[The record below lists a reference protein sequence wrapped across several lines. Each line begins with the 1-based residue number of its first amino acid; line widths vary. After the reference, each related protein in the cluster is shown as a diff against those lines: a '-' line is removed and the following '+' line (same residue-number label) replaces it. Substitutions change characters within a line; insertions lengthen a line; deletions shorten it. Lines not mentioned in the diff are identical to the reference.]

1 MRYQFIAEHQHEY
14 PITIMCR
21 VLEVS
26 ASGYYAWCQRPPSR
40 RSREDAQLAEKVKMA
55 FQTNRRVY
63 GSPRIHA
70 ELQAQ
75 GMHCARK
82 RVARLM
88 REQELFAQRPRHRT
102 ITTKSEP
109 GAQVAPNLLQRDF
122 SADEPNTKWVADTT
136 YIWTA
141 EGWLYLAVVLDLFS
155 RMVVGWSMAA
165 IQDATLVVQALH
177 MAIARRRPRAGLL
190 HHTDRG
196 SPYTSE
202 SYQALL
208 RQEGMRASM
217 SRTADCYDNAAME
230 SFFHSFKGECIDGQS
245 FQTRAQARSSTF
257 DYIETFYNR
266 TRRHSTLQYL
276 SPLAYEQLMC

>member
-1 MRYQFIAEHQHEY
+1 MRYQFIVEHRHEY
-14 PITIMCR
+14 PIALMCR
-21 VLEVS
+21 VLSVS
-26 ASGYYAWCQRPPSR
+26 VSGYYAWCKRPSSR
-40 RSREDAQLAEKVKMA
+40 HSREDAHLVEHVKIV
-55 FQTNRRVY
+55 FQTNRHVY
-63 GSPRIHA
+63 GSPRVHA

-75 GMHCARK
+75 GIKCARK

-88 REQELFAQRPRHRT
+88 REQGLFAQRPRHRT

-122 SADEPNTKWVADTT
+122 SADRPDTKWVADTT

-165 IQDATLVVQALH
+165 TQDATLVVQALR
-177 MAIARRRPRAGLL
+177 MAIVRRRPQAGLL
-190 HHTDRG
+190 HHSDRG
-196 SPYTSE
+196 STYTSE

-208 RQEGMRASM
+208 QQENMIVSM

-230 SFFHSFKGECIDGQS
+230 SFFHSFKGECIDSQS
-245 FQTRAQARSSTF
+245 FQTRAQARSTTF
-257 DYIETFYNR
+257 DYVETFYNR
-266 TRRHSTLQYL
+266 TRRHSTLQYM